1 MKIKLEML
9 SKQKKDVNINKMID
23 DIKIED
29 LVKMVMNERNKTSNV
44 ICEVIRATE
53 GNIRANHSYIEVNIV
68 NVQNVPV
75 GGLVKIRDI
84 LWMLEEELE
93 SYIF

>member
-1 MKIKLEML
+1 ML

-29 LVKMVMNERNKTSNV
+29 LVKTVMNERNKTSNV

-53 GNIRANHSYIEVNIV
+53 RNIRTNHSYIEVNIV
-68 NVQNVPV
+68 NVQNIPIS
-75 GGLVKIRDI
+75 GLRKIGD
-84 LWMLEEELE
+84 MLSTIEEEIE
-93 SYIF
+93 SFL